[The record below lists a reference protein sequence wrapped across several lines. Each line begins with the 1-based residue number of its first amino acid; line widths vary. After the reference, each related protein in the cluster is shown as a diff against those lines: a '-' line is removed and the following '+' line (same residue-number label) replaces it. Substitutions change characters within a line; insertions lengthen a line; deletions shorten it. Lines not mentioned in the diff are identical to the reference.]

1 MTEGLDLKETLR
13 QIVEAAQKV
22 TGATYAA
29 CVVPS
34 ERGGLEHFVYKGM
47 TSEEAARIGA
57 LPEGKGILGKLLQQ
71 TAPIRLGR
79 VAEDTEAVGFPP
91 HHPPMESFLGVPI
104 VHHDQPI
111 GTIYLTNKRGGLP
124 FTQADEEAAVLLA
137 NFAALAIS
145 NADHYQAVAEKLKQ
159 RTDELADTNRT
170 LRGLSNRILW
180 MLESERRLLA
190 QELHDD
196 LGQRLSAAVLGAD
209 AIREER
215 VAAKEGA
222 RELGEL
228 LRDCIAE
235 IRRISHGLRPSV
247 LDELGPVAAIQAV
260 IHQLQAGRHGHLVFN
275 AHGNR
280 QRLPEPVETVL
291 FRVAQ
296 EALTNAVRHS
306 GASEIAVDLTFRD
319 ESVRLV
325 VADNGIGM
333 AVARANQGLGI
344 VGMQERAALIGGTLE
359 VDSKP
364 GHGVRITLDIPI

>member
-29 CVVPS
+29 CGVPS

-145 NADHYQAVAEKLKQ
+145 NARPLPSRRGEIEAAHRRARRYQP
-159 RTDELADTNRT
+159 
-170 LRGLSNRILW
+170 
-180 MLESERRLLA
+180 
-190 QELHDD
+190 H
-196 LGQRLSAAVLGAD
+196 
-209 AIREER
+209 
-215 VAAKEGA
+215 
-222 RELGEL
+222 
-228 LRDCIAE
+228 
-235 IRRISHGLRPSV
+235 P
-247 LDELGPVAAIQAV
+247 
-260 IHQLQAGRHGHLVFN
+260 
-275 AHGNR
+275 
-280 QRLPEPVETVL
+280 
-291 FRVAQ
+291 
-296 EALTNAVRHS
+296 
-306 GASEIAVDLTFRD
+306 
-319 ESVRLV
+319 
-325 VADNGIGM
+325 
-333 AVARANQGLGI
+333 ARA
-344 VGMQERAALIGGTLE
+344 VEPDP
-359 VDSKP
+359 VDA
-364 GHGVRITLDIPI
+364 GE

>member
-1 MTEGLDLKETLR
+1 
-13 QIVEAAQKV
+13 
-22 TGATYAA
+22 
-29 CVVPS
+29 
-34 ERGGLEHFVYKGM
+34 
-47 TSEEAARIGA
+47 
-57 LPEGKGILGKLLQQ
+57 
-71 TAPIRLGR
+71 
-79 VAEDTEAVGFPP
+79 
-91 HHPPMESFLGVPI
+91 
-104 VHHDQPI
+104 
-111 GTIYLTNKRGGLP
+111 
-124 FTQADEEAAVLLA
+124 
-137 NFAALAIS
+137 
-145 NADHYQAVAEKLKQ
+145 
-159 RTDELADTNRT
+159 
-170 LRGLSNRILW
+170 

-359 VDSKP
+359 VDSKL

>member
-1 MTEGLDLKETLR
+1 M
-13 QIVEAAQKV
+13 

-247 LDELGPVAAIQAV
+247 LDELGPVAAIQTV

-319 ESVRLV
+319 KSVRLV

-344 VGMQERAALIGGTLE
+344 MGMQERAALIGGTLE